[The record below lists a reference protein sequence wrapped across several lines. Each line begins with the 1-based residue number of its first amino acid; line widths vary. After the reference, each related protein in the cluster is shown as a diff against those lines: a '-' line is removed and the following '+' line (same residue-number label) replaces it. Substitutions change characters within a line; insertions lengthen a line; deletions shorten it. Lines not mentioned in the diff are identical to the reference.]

1 MIKRDINKSLL
12 IVVFCLCGCTKSQS
26 NFPQNTKLLLLL
38 RPRFVT
44 IFEKSDVIFVAK
56 MLTSSNTTF
65 PFPSGNTCADWYGCP
80 KSLIC
85 SIGWVNV
92 CFTFA
97 REHNHGLH
105 EKAWGP
111 LPLAAVGE
119 YYFKVC
125 CIFFLLLL
133 LTIQRCTWWNK
144 SNLHTGGW
152 VSK

>member
-1 MIKRDINKSLL
+1 MIKRDINKPRL
-12 IVVFCLCGCTKSQS
+12 IVVFYLCGCTQSQS

-38 RPRFVT
+38 RPRFIT

-56 MLTSSNTTF
+56 MLTSSNTAF

-105 EKAWGP
+105 EKGWGGP
-111 LPLAAVGE
+111 LPLAAVGSIILK
-119 YYFKVC
+119 YVTFFSC
-125 CIFFLLLL
+125 CF
-133 LTIQRCTWWNK
+133 C
-144 SNLHTGGW
+144 
-152 VSK
+152 